1 MREMLRTAV
10 SLVCSV
16 TALIGIGLMDIP
28 MPTAVLFVAVVLSF
42 VIFSIATGFGKKVDR
57 RQSKPRK

>member
-1 MREMLRTAV
+1 MLRTAV